1 MAVPY
6 AHFERTEYEEAITRE
21 NHPEFLYHLQQA
33 LLLALQEQGR
43 LRIPEYRR
51 AEENLLRQSKGPKRG
66 EKP

>member
-6 AHFERTEYEEAITRE
+6 GRFEKTEYEEAITRE

-51 AEENLLRQSKGPKRG
+51 AEENLHRQSKSPKRG
-66 EKP
+66 ERP